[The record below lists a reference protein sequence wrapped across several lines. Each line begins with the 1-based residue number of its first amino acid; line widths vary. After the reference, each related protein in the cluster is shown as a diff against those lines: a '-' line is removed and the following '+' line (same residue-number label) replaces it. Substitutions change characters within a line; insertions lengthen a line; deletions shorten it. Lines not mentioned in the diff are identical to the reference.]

1 MNNITLADIV
11 KSAQAAAN
19 KAIAAPDALARQ
31 TIKLEEF
38 AMANFDRADFSAWEN
53 AFNAQIDMLQA
64 FSQQDSPATIAAK
77 KTAAAAK

>member
-1 MNNITLADIV
+1 MKTTTLADLV
-11 KSAQAAAN
+11 TSAQTAAN
-19 KAIAAPDALARQ
+19 KAFVAADVLARQ

-38 AMANFDRADFSAWEN
+38 AVANFDRGDFATWEN

-77 KTAAAAK
+77 KT